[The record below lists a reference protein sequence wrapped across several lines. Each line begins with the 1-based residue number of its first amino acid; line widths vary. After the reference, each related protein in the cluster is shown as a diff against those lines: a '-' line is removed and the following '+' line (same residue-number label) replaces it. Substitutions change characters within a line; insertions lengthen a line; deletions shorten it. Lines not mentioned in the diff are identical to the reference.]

1 MPYVFNPFTGT
12 LDYFK
17 SASMVS
23 DKDFHSGFYNIP
35 SSDSVT
41 IEENKQSVTFGLL
54 TLDGEL
60 LIEGEVIVEM

>member
-17 SASMVS
+17 SASMVN
-23 DKDFHSGFYNIP
+23 DKDFHSGFYKIL
-35 SSDSVT
+35 SSELVT
-41 IEENKQSVTFGLL
+41 IEENKQSVTFDLL

-60 LIEGEVIVEM
+60 VVEGQLIVEV